1 MPILKFTQPTIE
13 ALAPQAKAYI
23 AYDSSLKGF
32 GVRVNPTGRRVWLI
46 EYRPNGGGRSSLKR
60 RYTFGATETLS
71 VAEARAK
78 AKRLLGGIHNDQD
91 PAGARADQRASL
103 TVAELAERFIA
114 EEVAPKRKRRTT
126 ELYQLYLR
134 RHVLPPIGTR
144 KARDVSHAD
153 IAKLHRKIA
162 ADGRKVTA
170 NRVAT
175 FMSGLYTWAGKMGEL
190 PKGTNPA
197 KDIERFREEGRERF
211 LGDDEIR
218 RLGETLA
225 LAETKGLPFEV
236 DESNPKA
243 KHTPKHGRT
252 IVSKHAT
259 NGIRLLLLT
268 GCRLREVLHLR
279 WQDVDLAHAMFTIVD
294 GKTGRRGVWLNAPA
308 LAVLDELSHIRIG
321 DYVIAGDN
329 PDKPRADLQKPWA
342 QVVKHAR
349 LDGVTLHTLRHTH
362 ASVGVGAG
370 FGLPIVGALLGHRQ
384 SSTTS
389 KYAHIA
395 NAPAR
400 RASEAIGAA
409 INAAMGQGASGEIV
423 PLRKRGRRGNAV

>member
-1 MPILKFTQPTIE
+1 M
-13 ALAPQAKAYI
+13 
-23 AYDSSLKGF
+23 
-32 GVRVNPTGRRVWLI
+32 
-46 EYRPNGGGRSSLKR
+46 EYRPNGGGRSVGKR
-60 RYTFGATETLS
+60 RFTFGNAETMTA
-71 VAEARAK
+71 AEARAK
-78 AKRLLGGIHNDQD
+78 ARRLLGGVHNDHD
-91 PAGARADQRASL
+91 PAGTRADQRASL
-103 TVAELAERFIA
+103 TMAELAERFIA
-114 EEVAPKRKRRTT
+114 EEIAPKRKPRTT
-126 ELYQLYLR
+126 DLYRIYLR
-134 RHVLPPIGTR
+134 RHVLPAIGTR

-170 NRVAT
+170 NRVTT
-175 FMSGLYTWAGKMGEL
+175 FLSGLYTWAGKMGEV
-190 PKGTNPA
+190 PRGTNPA

-211 LGDDEIR
+211 LSDDEIR

-236 DESNPKA
+236 DASNPNA
-243 KHTPKHGRT
+243 KHTPKHGRA

-259 NGIRLLLLT
+259 NAIRLLLLT
-268 GCRLREVLHLR
+268 GCRLREILHLR

-294 GKTGRRGVWLNAPA
+294 GKTGRRVVWLNAPG
-308 LAVLDELSHIRIG
+308 LTVLDELSRIRIG

-342 QVVKHAR
+342 QVVKHAQF
-349 LDGVTLHTLRHTH
+349 DDVTLHTLRHTH

-370 FGLPIVGALLGHRQ
+370 LGLPLIGALLGHRQ
-384 SSTTS
+384 ASTTA

-395 NAPAR
+395 DSPAR

-409 INAAMGQGASGEIV
+409 LSAAMGQGASAEIV
-423 PLRKRGRRGNAV
+423 PLRKRAKGRRGNAA